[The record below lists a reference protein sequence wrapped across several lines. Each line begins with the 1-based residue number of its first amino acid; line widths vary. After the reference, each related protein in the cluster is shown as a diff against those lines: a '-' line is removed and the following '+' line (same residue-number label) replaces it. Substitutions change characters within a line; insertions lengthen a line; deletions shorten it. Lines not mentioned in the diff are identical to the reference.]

1 VKEGF
6 DVSIGETLARA
17 RREAGLSVADISNR
31 TRIRQS
37 IIERIERDHYSAR
50 GIDFFTRGEIRE
62 IAQVVGVDSK
72 ELIDAYDAT
81 RLPAVPRPRAA
92 EQPHR
97 PPARPTQPAAGPA
110 LAAKVSEA
118 VRSVMAELRQVN
130 KWIWRLGLALL
141 AVGAVGGILL
151 IRGTSG
157 QAVRQTSAGARHQPT
172 HAEAHKADSQH
183 RTPAHAARS
192 PGSTPSPRPRSSQS
206 VQVLVPTA
214 IAAFGPGG
222 TSQGDSP
229 GLAHMAVAGQ
239 PATPWHS
246 AWYTTPHFGNLESG
260 TGLLLDMGRIVTVTG
275 ARIALGNGP
284 GADLNLRVGNAPV
297 LGDLAPVAR
306 ASGVGHVVQL
316 RPQPTRGRYV
326 LVWFTR
332 LPPDQTGTF
341 QVSVYDIKVIGYR

>member
-1 VKEGF
+1 M
-6 DVSIGETLARA
+6 SIGETLARA
-17 RREAGLSVADISNR
+17 RVEAGLSVADISDR

-37 IIERIERDHYSAR
+37 IIERIERDDYSAR

-62 IAQVVGVDSK
+62 IARVVGVDSK
-72 ELIDAYDAT
+72 QLIEEYDAT

-92 EQPHR
+92 EQPPAGPSR

-110 LAAKVSEA
+110 LAAKVSA
-118 VRSVMAELRQVN
+118 AFRSVMAELRPVN
-130 KWIWRLGLALL
+130 EWIWRLGLALL

-157 QAVRQTSAGARHQPT
+157 QAVRETSAGARHQPT
-172 HAEAHKADSQH
+172 HAAAHKADSQH

-192 PGSTPSPRPRSSQS
+192 PGSTPSPGPRSSQS
-206 VQVLVPTA
+206 AQVLVPAA

-222 TSQGDSP
+222 TTQGDSP
-229 GLAHMAVAGQ
+229 QLADMAAAGQ

-246 AWYTTPHFGNLESG
+246 AWYTTPHFGNLQSG

-275 ARIALGNGP
+275 ARLALGNGP
-284 GADLNLRVGNAPV
+284 GADLNLRIGNAPV
-297 LGDLAPVAR
+297 LADLAPVAR

-332 LPPDQTGTF
+332 LPPDQAGTF
-341 QVSVYDIKVIGYR
+341 QVSVYDIKVFGYR